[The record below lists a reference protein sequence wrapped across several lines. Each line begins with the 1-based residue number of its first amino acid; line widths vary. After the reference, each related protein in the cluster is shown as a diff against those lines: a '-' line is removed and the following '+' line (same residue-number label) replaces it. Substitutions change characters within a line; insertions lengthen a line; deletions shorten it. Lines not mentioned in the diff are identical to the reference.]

1 MSAETTIP
9 SLATGIEPV
18 TRDNQG
24 LLEQMDMHDS
34 RTQQQPV
41 QAVASQPSLHQRHD
55 SAVSRNIPQ
64 ESRILHR
71 NHPNGPTASGVLPD
85 PQSQHPHGGSMAQRH
100 DQSTRRPDTASSRTV
115 HSLSTKEAH
124 IAHSAA
130 KHVEI
135 AFVTRLDA
143 KFEHS
148 HESSLKMISQLHNV
162 DIKVNKMQ
170 TKVNSVDVKV
180 DNATLDLQS
189 MNSKLDGLVNVL
201 TGLPSLMT
209 TILANLPKSDSSSCS
224 CNNRRSDPLAR
235 TETPSK
241 SSRQEL
247 VRQPERQLVLSN
259 DEQVSA
265 QSAFEGTFRERL
277 DFIAKKMANSDMTHS
292 ALLSMLAEELR
303 SIKEE
308 LAKQDL
314 KEFRKETRQDLDMFR
329 DEVEDNLKEIRA
341 KMVENQHT
349 NQNFQGG
356 IMQGLDALRREAK
369 KHLEVT
375 QGLKQDL
382 EPVGKVLKQD
392 LKIFR
397 TEMQKE
403 IKTSRTAIKQDV
415 GNAFGQVKQD
425 LESFREGMEEKLE
438 WSQEDLN
445 ELAKSQKGIRQG
457 LELFRGE
464 AKQHLDASQ
473 KVMRQDLKSVGVTLK
488 QDAQTLNGK
497 LEQDVQAFRRAY
509 DQHIS
514 DTDRRL
520 DQCLVNQVNMDC
532 ALRRSEEWFKK
543 QISSSGEVLKSL
555 EETVITRLLPKDEKV
570 RDAEA
575 NSPAFCFSKL
585 VRVDQEPQ
593 TPISGSHLK
602 AGDELAAL
610 KQVQSTQIFDL
621 DGQSKGDAVKSR
633 SLTAGT
639 IQTYMEMLPLV
650 FSDMRDMKKDVSG
663 LTRHISHIRQVQE
676 NPASRQGAR
685 ARCSTVPVH
694 QAPNTELS
702 CTPLSPESIYTMEML
717 PEPPRKD
724 EGNGSWPAAT
734 HELLYANE
742 TVGNKDENQSIH
754 PDLRLVGAYSKETGL
769 EATNVEDAEHVNT
782 TETMVCE
789 KTYEGAF
796 DEVRSPLGGE
806 KTRTKQK
813 VTTSCKTPDPG
824 FKYKLRDANQA
835 PQQSLSKKQK
845 RQSGSKNVLTSKQR
859 LSISRTPAT
868 ANSDVDHARGQKVQ
882 KRKREEPEVA
892 CSRAELL
899 QQREHTWRK
908 KQKKL

>member
-1 MSAETTIP
+1 M
-9 SLATGIEPV
+9 
-18 TRDNQG
+18 
-24 LLEQMDMHDS
+24 
-34 RTQQQPV
+34 
-41 QAVASQPSLHQRHD
+41 
-55 SAVSRNIPQ
+55 
-64 ESRILHR
+64 
-71 NHPNGPTASGVLPD
+71 
-85 PQSQHPHGGSMAQRH
+85 
-100 DQSTRRPDTASSRTV
+100 
-115 HSLSTKEAH
+115 
-124 IAHSAA
+124 
-130 KHVEI
+130 
-135 AFVTRLDA
+135 
-143 KFEHS
+143 
-148 HESSLKMISQLHNV
+148 
-162 DIKVNKMQ
+162 
-170 TKVNSVDVKV
+170 
-180 DNATLDLQS
+180 
-189 MNSKLDGLVNVL
+189 
-201 TGLPSLMT
+201 
-209 TILANLPKSDSSSCS
+209 
-224 CNNRRSDPLAR
+224 
-235 TETPSK
+235 
-241 SSRQEL
+241 
-247 VRQPERQLVLSN
+247 
-259 DEQVSA
+259 
-265 QSAFEGTFRERL
+265 
-277 DFIAKKMANSDMTHS
+277 
-292 ALLSMLAEELR
+292 
-303 SIKEE
+303 
-308 LAKQDL
+308 
-314 KEFRKETRQDLDMFR
+314 
-329 DEVEDNLKEIRA
+329 
-341 KMVENQHT
+341 
-349 NQNFQGG
+349 
-356 IMQGLDALRREAK
+356 
-369 KHLEVT
+369 
-375 QGLKQDL
+375 
-382 EPVGKVLKQD
+382 
-392 LKIFR
+392 
-397 TEMQKE
+397 
-403 IKTSRTAIKQDV
+403 
-415 GNAFGQVKQD
+415 
-425 LESFREGMEEKLE
+425 
-438 WSQEDLN
+438 N

-473 KVMRQDLKSVGVTLK
+473 KVMRQDLKSIGVTLK

-514 DTDRRL
+514 DTGCRLDRR
-520 DQCLVNQVNMDC
+520 LVNQVNTDS

-570 RDAEA
+570 RDAEE

-585 VRVDQEPQ
+585 VRVDQKPQ

-610 KQVQSTQIFDL
+610 KQVQSTKIFDL
-621 DGQSKGDAVKSR
+621 DGQSKGDTVKSR

-639 IQTYMEMLPLV
+639 IQTYMEMFPLV

-663 LTRHISHIRQVQE
+663 LKRHINHIRQVQE

-694 QAPNTELS
+694 QAPNMELS

-734 HELLYANE
+734 HELLYANG

-754 PDLRLVGAYSKETGL
+754 PDLRLVGAYSKGTGL

-796 DEVRSPLGGE
+796 SEVRSPLGGE

-813 VTTSCKTPDPG
+813 ITTSCKTPDPG

-835 PQQSLSKKQK
+835 PQQLLSKKKK
-845 RQSGSKNVLTSKQR
+845 RQSGSKNVLMSKQR

-868 ANSDVDHARGQKVQ
+868 ANNDVDHARGQKVQ